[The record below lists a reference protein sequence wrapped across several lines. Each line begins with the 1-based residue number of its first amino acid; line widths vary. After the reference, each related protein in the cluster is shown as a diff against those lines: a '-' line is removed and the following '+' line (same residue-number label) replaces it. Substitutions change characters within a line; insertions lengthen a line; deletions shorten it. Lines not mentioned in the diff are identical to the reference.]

1 MHIQIKRG
9 PINPSSVI
17 NKVRDLKNGAV
28 VTFIGTVRNYS
39 DTKAVVFLE
48 FQAYKDMAENKLKEI
63 GKEVG
68 EKWGITDIA
77 ISHRVGKI
85 GAGEIITVIAV
96 GSPHR
101 KEAFEACQYI
111 INELKKR
118 VPLWKKEVYR
128 EGEQWIEGQT

>member
-48 FQAYKDMAENKLKEI
+48 FQVYKDMAENKLKEI

-68 EKWGITDIA
+68 EKWGITNIA

-118 VPLWKKEVYR
+118 VPLWKKEVYQ

>member
-48 FQAYKDMAENKLKEI
+48 FQVYKDMAENKLKEI

-118 VPLWKKEVYR
+118 VPLWKKEVYQ